1 MLKKINIKD
10 IFSLENIKRL
20 YKKVLRSFKKYFS
33 TNVLFLTYVFT
44 SIFIGFLLRYFTIGN
59 VSEIKALVCDF
70 TIAILLGSFGYL
82 IKPKRQFIYFF
93 LLTVFYTFLCVI
105 NHIYY
110 TFYMSFVSVSL
121 LGTLSMLGEVSDSV
135 TSKLELIFFIYL
147 LAPIIMIIVNRVLT
161 KKNYYF
167 EVGKHEKGKRMFIKT
182 GATAVCIVL
191 FLIVT
196 LVPSEASRLIKQ
208 WNREYNVQRFGIYL
222 YTFNDLIQSIQPS
235 ISTMFGYDSSAKVFR
250 DFYATKDTKKE
261 KNKYT
266 NIFEGKN
273 VIFIHAES
281 IQNYLIDLEVNDI
294 VITPNL
300 NRLAKEGM
308 YFSSF
313 YPQISVGTSSDTEF
327 TLSTGLLPSSSGTV
341 FVNFYKRKYETIQN
355 LFNEKGYYTFSM
367 HANNADYWNRKTMY
381 KTLGY
386 QAFYA
391 KDSFQVPT
399 DKDDPDYIGLG
410 LSDKSFL
417 HQSIDILKNIKENNK
432 NYMGTIITLSNHSP
446 FDDITKYGDID
457 FSITFDKGTGEYD
470 ANGNEIKETVTV
482 PYLEDTE
489 MGNYLK
495 SAHYADEALGQF
507 FEEIVQNGLDENTV
521 FIIYGD
527 HESKLGRKNLNL
539 LYNYDVETEGI
550 KDINDPTY
558 VNLEGDRYDLIKNT
572 PLIIW
577 TSDKSL
583 QKEITDVMGMW
594 DVLPTVSNMFGLE
607 YKYALGN
614 DIFSKNEKIVV
625 FPNGN
630 ILTNNIFYNNLN
642 DSYVA
647 FNDNPIESSYVERL
661 KEYAEVRLDVSKA
674 IIVHDLIR
682 LESSNVERMI
692 ENEKDN

>member
-10 IFSLENIKRL
+10 KFSLENIKRI
-20 YKKVLRSFKKYFS
+20 YKKILRSFKKYFS
-33 TNVLFLTYVFT
+33 TNVLFLTYVFA
-44 SIFIGFLLRYFTIGN
+44 SVFIGFLLRYFTVGN
-59 VSEIKALVCDF
+59 VSEIKAFVCDF
-70 TIAILLGSFGYL
+70 TIVILLGSFGYL

-93 LLTVFYTFLCVI
+93 LLTVFYTFLCII

-399 DKDDPDYIGLG
+399 DKDDPDYVGLG

-446 FDDITKYGDID
+446 FEDITKYGDID

-539 LYNYDVETEGI
+539 LYNYDVETEEI
-550 KDINDPTY
+550 KDVNDPTY

-682 LESSNVERMI
+682 LESSNIERMI
-692 ENEKDN
+692 ENEKGN

>member
-10 IFSLENIKRL
+10 KFSLENIKRI
-20 YKKVLRSFKKYFS
+20 YKKILRSFKKYFS
-33 TNVLFLTYVFT
+33 TNVLFLTYVFA
-44 SIFIGFLLRYFTIGN
+44 SVFIGFLLRYFTVGN
-59 VSEIKALVCDF
+59 VSEIKAFVCDF

-93 LLTVFYTFLCVI
+93 LLTVFYTFLCII

-399 DKDDPDYIGLG
+399 DKDDPDYVGLG

-539 LYNYDVETEGI
+539 LYNYDVETEEI
-550 KDINDPTY
+550 KDVNDPTY

-682 LESSNVERMI
+682 LESSNIERMI
-692 ENEKDN
+692 ENEKGN